1 MDAARDGA
9 RDDSGWRGH
18 PQVLYVPAG
27 FTHTTDT
34 IETGDDV
41 DTSDL
46 DAATSV
52 HMTIGVDTHLWG
64 ACRFLLMTRIHSSSY
79 GYSPPIIPVTGL
91 SWASFRD
98 TALRRAGHTPNL
110 ASGEPINAL
119 PNDKLFPD
127 GGLHTPLPLGF
138 ASAPLLGDHKAS
150 GDVGVAAAQAEVAS
164 AMARGLADR
173 LRSTEPQRFAAD
185 DLDADLGLRE
195 AADRMVEHYRAVLG
209 VQTRAYARA
218 AYSDS
223 VGESTANPK
232 ALERE
237 RQAAQAALA
246 DDMEALDG
254 VMTSLDR
261 WAKREAEPSGGRA
274 AGGGMGGAAAG
285 AKGAATAGFGGG
297 MGGGAKSGGKKK
309 AKGGKKKR
317 K

>member
-1 MDAARDGA
+1 MGTARDGA
-9 RDDSGWRGH
+9 RDDPGWRGR

-52 HMTIGVDTHLWG
+52 HMTIGVDTHLW
-64 ACRFLLMTRIHSSSY
+64 
-79 GYSPPIIPVTGL
+79 GL

-173 LRSTEPQRFAAD
+173 LRSTEPERFAAD
-185 DLDADLGLRE
+185 DLEADLGLRE

>member
-1 MDAARDGA
+1 MGTARDGA

-52 HMTIGVDTHLWG
+52 HMTIGVDTHLW
-64 ACRFLLMTRIHSSSY
+64 
-79 GYSPPIIPVTGL
+79 GL

-173 LRSTEPQRFAAD
+173 LRSTEPERFAAD